1 MKQTRT
7 YLLSAILMI
16 VLYSCKKE
24 DIAAPVVSF
33 SINEDSLYVVANEVF
48 KVEAQQ
54 TQGSKSGS
62 TWMLNGKT
70 VSNTTV
76 LEHIFSETGNYI
88 LEYKATNNAGIFEKQ
103 FVILV
108 NTVPQIT
115 FSVNDSPI
123 KALVNT
129 PVSITAIVNSGND
142 ITHLWKINNK
152 IISETEQFDSTF
164 SRGGTY
170 VLEYAGGNVAGTTKK
185 TFTIE
190 IAGASEYVTA
200 LFEFVPAPGQFIN
213 KAPGNLASAEGLL
226 GKKGMVSLGA
236 WGGYVVYGFDHSV
249 PDKEG
254 NDIEVMGNALTEWSE
269 PGIIYVMSDDNGNGK
284 PDDTWYELAGSE
296 FGNAATYLRNYEVTY
311 FRPESADKDVAWKD
325 NKGNTGFVKKNTFH
339 KQAYYPEW
347 ITADSYTLKG
357 SWLQTKVDPSR
368 PTYVVSLP
376 YDWGY
381 ADNTVEA
388 TGGGKVNISN
398 AVDAQGNKVNL
409 KAIDFIKVQTGVLA
423 DGGWLGEVSTEVT
436 GIKDL
441 HFSANK

>member
-1 MKQTRT
+1 MKKSST
-7 YLLSAILMI
+7 YLLLAILM
-16 VLYSCKKE
+16 VVFYSCKKE
-24 DIAAPVVSF
+24 DITPPSVTLSVAEETITAFAQTTVKIEATIIAGNNVVHVWKVDDHIVSTTNVFEYTFEAAGSYHIYYTASNQAGEVKKQYTVNIGAPVR
-33 SINEDSLYVVANEVF
+33 E
-48 KVEAQQ
+48 
-54 TQGSKSGS
+54 
-62 TWMLNGKT
+62 
-70 VSNTTV
+70 
-76 LEHIFSETGNYI
+76 
-88 LEYKATNNAGIFEKQ
+88 
-103 FVILV
+103 
-108 NTVPQIT
+108 
-115 FSVNDSPI
+115 
-123 KALVNT
+123 
-129 PVSITAIVNSGND
+129 
-142 ITHLWKINNK
+142 
-152 IISETEQFDSTF
+152 
-164 SRGGTY
+164 GGT
-170 VLEYAGGNVAGTTKK
+170 
-185 TFTIE
+185 
-190 IAGASEYVTA
+190 SEYVTA

-213 KAPGNLASAEGLL
+213 KAPGNQESAEGLL

-311 FRPESADKDVAWKD
+311 FRPESADKDVAWED
-325 NKGNTGFVKKNTFH
+325 NKGNTGFVKKNNFH
-339 KQAYYPEW
+339 RQAYYPEW

-381 ADNTVEA
+381 ADNTIEA
-388 TGGGKVNISN
+388 TGGGKVDISN